1 MTRGICADP
10 IKELERRRK
19 QSETMKGRLTS
30 EETRRKLSEGM
41 KGENNPMFGKHL
53 SDGHRKKISESVKKA
68 RKLAKKTSTT
78 G

>member
-10 IKELERRRK
+10 IKEMERRKK
-19 QSETMKGRLTS
+19 QSETMKGHGIS

-53 SDGHRKKISESVKKA
+53 SDGHRKKISESVKKT
-68 RKLAKKTSTT
+68 RKLEKKKSST
-78 G
+78 